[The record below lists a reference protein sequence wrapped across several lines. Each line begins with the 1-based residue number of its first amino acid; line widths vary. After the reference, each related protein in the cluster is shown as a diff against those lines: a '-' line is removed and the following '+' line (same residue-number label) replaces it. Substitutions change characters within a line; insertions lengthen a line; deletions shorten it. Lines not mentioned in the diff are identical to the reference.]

1 MDNGGVCG
9 IYIYIY
15 IYIYISL
22 RKDTGVFESFGR
34 FIGLKCHNYALY
46 LCFVYE

>member
-1 MDNGGVCG
+1 MKNYYAFTD
-9 IYIYIY
+9 
-15 IYIYISL
+15 STPL

-46 LCFVYE
+46 LCFAYK